1 MSILTNIQYC
11 LLDAARM
18 KHMILIALEYSSQNS
33 SLYRG
38 RSEEALSEF
47 APYLFEVKPESGL
60 AEFIPSKGWG
70 KSWGVLINSTATF
83 EMLYKH
89 FRKFLLVMTEGDKQ
103 LYFRFYDPRV
113 LRIFLPTCN
122 SNQLI
127 EFFGPVKQF
136 IMEDE
141 NPEFV
146 LRFWLENGLLKQDK
160 IEASAFFAEK
170 NANQNS
176 PLVSNIRSKNENPSK
191 SNPWLD

>member
-1 MSILTNIQYC
+1 MFFII
-11 LLDAARM
+11 DAARCGIETVQSL
-18 KHMILIALEYSSQNS
+18 KLLNATCS
-33 SLYRG
+33 SLYL
-38 RSEEALSEF
+38 SNNEEYLADF
-47 APYLFEVKPESGL
+47 APYLFAFDKKSDAFNLVEE
-60 AEFIPSKGWG
+60 KG
-70 KSWGVLINSTATF
+70 KENSWGIFANSDASF
-83 EMLYKH
+83 EILYKH
-89 FRKFLLVMTEGDKQ
+89 FRKFLIVKTEDGKQ

-122 SNQLI
+122 SNQLT

-160 IEASAFFAEK
+160 SEASTFFAEK
-170 NANQNS
+170 DANQNS
-176 PLVSNIRSKNENPSK
+176 PRLSNLNTKAESPSK